1 MKKAF
6 FVISF
11 ALINLLSLAQEDSAR
26 YMHSIGFGYQYTQFN
41 GVSEMQ
47 NTFGNNA
54 YNLDAGAFTMNFAC
68 YTIYDRFMLGGEFG
82 GLQNSKVSDNND
94 MTSSIW
100 QGFGYFNFGYLIV
113 DKPGCMLYPFVGI
126 GGVYS
131 GLTLKNKTMTD
142 WVNDDYMI
150 RSGQKGKFSS
160 MAGSLNAGIS
170 FRKSC
175 NHTRD
180 GKQLQLG
187 LDLGVHIT
195 PMKKDWVYNG
205 SDEKVESFGSAD
217 NVGYYARFTIGGLM
231 SRAIDKSN
239 HMRIK

>member
-1 MKKAF
+1 MKKTF
-6 FVISF
+6 LIITL
-11 ALINLLSLAQEDSAR
+11 ALTSLLSQAQEDSAR
-26 YMHSIGFGYQYTQFN
+26 FMHSIGFGYQYTEFN
-41 GVSEMQ
+41 GVSEMK

-54 YNLDAGAFTMNFAC
+54 YDLDAGAFTMNFAC

-82 GLQNSKVSDNND
+82 GLQNSKASDNND
-94 MTSSIW
+94 MTSSLS

-113 DKPGCMLYPFVGI
+113 DKPSCMLYPFVGI

-131 GLTLKNKTMTD
+131 GLTLKNKTTTD

-150 RSGQKGKFSS
+150 RSGQKGRFSS
-160 MAGSLNAGIS
+160 IGTSINAGVS
-170 FRKSC
+170 FKKTC

-195 PMKKDWVYNG
+195 PMDRDWVYAG
-205 SDEKVESFGSAD
+205 SDEKVESFGAA
-217 NVGYYARFTIGGLM
+217 NNMGYYARLTIGGLM
-231 SRAIDKSN
+231 SKAIEK
-239 HMRIK
+239 R